1 MVYNDMND
9 QKNIKNN
16 ILEIKKKNVI
26 FVIKKLD

>member
-16 ILEIKKKNVI
+16 ILEIKKKKCN
-26 FVIKKLD
+26 FCNKKIG